1 MRLKHIKL
9 AGFKSFVDP
18 TKVPFEQKMTAIV
31 GPNGCGKSN
40 IIDAVRWVLGE
51 SSAKNLRGDAMT
63 DVIFNGAATRKPVG
77 QASVELLFDN
87 IDGRIQGNMAD
98 RSQVSIRRVIN
109 RDSQNTYYLN
119 GSKCRRRDITDIFL
133 GTGLGP
139 RSYAIIE
146 QGTISKLIESKP
158 QELRVFI
165 EEAAGISKYKER
177 RRDTENRIR
186 HTREN
191 LERLNDIRIEL
202 GVQIDKLHQQAEA
215 AKRFK
220 TLKTKER
227 KYRAEFTVLKWQKF
241 DQQANEQ
248 KQQVSQYQT
257 EIEALIVE
265 QKKIDIELFN
275 AKQKM
280 TIGGESSGDLHQKK
294 LLLSNDI
301 ARVEQN
307 IKHLKQQKQKSQH
320 DNSVTQQQLINAQQ
334 LVLAEQEHLK
344 KCSFKIAEHLPDLE
358 LIDQQLLE
366 SQAQLDSFIEQ
377 QRDEH
382 QQWQTL
388 QHQHKNSND
397 QQLNVKQKISQL
409 SEQIN
414 QQQQRKKTLTHLL
427 ASLSEEEH
435 SANVESL
442 ADIEIKLLGQESQHQ
457 TFVKQHNENEIKQRA
472 LVKKISLVSQLQA
485 QSSGEI
491 SALNLSLKQ
500 LQTQQ
505 NQQAD
510 WSVKQKEW
518 LTEEGE
524 KVLGTIYQSLD
535 VETAWQ
541 ASVELVLHHWLQ
553 GEVVES
559 FPEQLTIDTLFLVLG
574 DTEGKTSSLT
584 CVPAIKGTL
593 AEKVKGLSAITTFLN
608 NIFIADDYQQAQEII
623 LSIAEHQSVICQDG
637 TWLSARFLRKGRAEN
652 FNALLQLTEN
662 ITNTSAKISQL
673 QLNVTSGQNEEDQ
686 FTHHK
691 EQLASEAKVLSA
703 TIEASMHQGQALKQQ
718 IALAKQAKEQ
728 RDKQSATYQQELIE
742 LERFLIKNKEILSAQ
757 ENTLAQLPKHDTNQL
772 IDISTAQE
780 NLQRKIQDS
789 QGSTQK
795 LHQQKHQ
802 QALMIE
808 KLNHEQ
814 VQGQLA
820 LIRAQESIQQLTE
833 QQRMHQKMIEGC
845 VSPLQ
850 ADEQKLQ
857 VWLIDVAKIDE
868 KTAKIQHDTTDTKTL
883 INAAETKLQQ
893 LTKKI
898 NHKKE
903 QVNAVHLTAESYR
916 LRADAALEQLNEMQ
930 QNLLAVQSSMPEQ
943 AKEAIWQAHIV
954 NLGKDINRLGAIN
967 LAAINEYE
975 IQFERKTYLD
985 QQDEDLTQAINT
997 LELAIAKI
1005 DKESRHK
1012 FKDTFEKINNDLKAL
1027 FPKVFGGGSAYL
1039 ALTDDDMLETGVTI
1053 MARPPGKKNSTIHLL
1068 SGGEKAL
1075 TALSLV
1081 FAIFRLNPAPFC
1093 MLDEV
1098 DAPLDDANVSRFCNL
1113 VREMSQTVQF
1123 IYISHNKIAMEMA
1136 SQLTGV
1142 TMFEPGVSKMVAVDI
1157 DEAIAMAELA

>member
-9 AGFKSFVDP
+9 AGFKSFVDS
-18 TKVPFEQKMTAIV
+18 TKVPFEQQMTAIV

-191 LERLNDIRIEL
+191 LERLSDVRIEL
-202 GVQIDKLHQQAEA
+202 GLQIDKLHQQAEA

-241 DQQANEQ
+241 DKQANEQ
-248 KQQVSQYQT
+248 KLQVSKYQT
-257 EIEALIVE
+257 EIEALVVE
-265 QKKIDIELFN
+265 QKKIDIALFN
-275 AKQKM
+275 AKQQM
-280 TIGGESSGDLHQKK
+280 TIGGESSGELHQKK
-294 LLLSNDI
+294 LLLSNNI
-301 ARVEQN
+301 ARAEQN
-307 IKHLKQQKQKSQH
+307 IKHLKQQKSKAQF

-334 LVLAEQEHLK
+334 LLLAEQEKLQQNS
-344 KCSFKIAEHLPDLE
+344 CAIAEHAPALA
-358 LIDQQLLE
+358 LIEQQLLE
-366 SQAQLDSFIEQ
+366 SQVQLDNFIEQ
-377 QRDEH
+377 QRGEH
-382 QQWQTL
+382 QQWQML
-388 QHQHKNSND
+388 QLQHKNESEK
-397 QQLNVKQKISQL
+397 QLNVTQKISQL
-409 SEQIN
+409 TQQISH
-414 QQQQRKKTLTHLL
+414 QQQREKSLSHLL
-427 ASLSEEEH
+427 ANLLDEESSIKAESTLDLS
-435 SANVESL
+435 A
-442 ADIEIKLLGQESQHQ
+442 KLFSQESQHQ
-457 TFVKQHNENEIKQRA
+457 AFAKQLIDNETEQIELARS
-472 LVKKISLVSQLQA
+472 ISLVTQEQA
-485 QSSGEI
+485 KNTGEI
-491 SALNLSLKQ
+491 SALTLSLKQ
-500 LQTQQ
+500 LNRQQ
-505 NQQAD
+505 NQQSD
-510 WSVKQKEW
+510 WSLKQKEW
-518 LTEEGE
+518 LSEQENNG
-524 KVLGTIYQSLD
+524 LGAIYQLLQ
-535 VETAWQ
+535 VEDGWQ
-541 ASVELVLHHWLQ
+541 ASVEQVLDHWLQ
-553 GEVVES
+553 GDLVEK
-559 FPEQLTIDTLFLVLG
+559 FPDQLTIEPLFLVLAEQKSNLG
-574 DTEGKTSSLT
+574 STFSEQAKM
-584 CVPAIKGTL
+584 GTL
-593 AEKVKGLSAITTFLN
+593 AEKVTGLPAITAFLN
-608 NIFIADDYQQAQEII
+608 NIVLADDYQQAQAM
-623 LSIAEHQSVICQDG
+623 LSSLAQYQSVICKDG
-637 TWLSARFLRKGRAEN
+637 TWLSKYFLRKGSVETH
-652 FNALLQLTEN
+652 NALLQLTEN
-662 ITNTSAKISQL
+662 ISSTSAKIAQL
-673 QLNVTSGQNEEDQ
+673 QGNNRENQENERQLNIR
-686 FTHHK
+686 K
-691 EQLASEAKVLSA
+691 EKLVSEAKIHKVASEQSA
-703 TIEASMHQGQALKQQ
+703 NQCQSIKQE
-718 IALAKQAKEQ
+718 IALAKQVEQQ
-728 RDKQSATYQQELIE
+728 RDKQRAIYQQELSE
-742 LERFLIKNKEILSAQ
+742 LEVFLIKNKQLLLAQ
-757 ENTLAQLPKHDTNQL
+757 ETALEQLPQHDANQL

-780 NLQRKIQDS
+780 NLQRKIHDS
-789 QGSTQK
+789 QGNTQK
-795 LHQQKHQ
+795 YHQKKHH
-802 QALMIE
+802 QALVIE
-808 KLNHEQ
+808 KLNHEHA
-814 VQGQLA
+814 QGQLS
-820 LIRAQESIQQLTE
+820 LVRAQESIQQLTE
-833 QQRMHQKMIEGC
+833 QQNTHQKVIEEC
-845 VSPLQ
+845 ISPLQ
-850 ADEQKLQ
+850 VDEQKLQ
-857 VWLIDVAKIDE
+857 LWLIDVAKLDE
-868 KTAKIQHDTTDTKTL
+868 TIAKIQHDTTDTQTL
-883 INAAETKLQQ
+883 INEIELKAQHLIKQ
-893 LTKKI
+893 I
-898 NHKKE
+898 NNKKE
-903 QVNAVHLTAESYR
+903 QVNSVHLTAESYR

-930 QNLLAVQSSMPEQ
+930 QNLSTVQESIPEQ
-943 AKEAIWQAHIV
+943 AKEGLWQAHIV
-954 NLGKDINRLGAIN
+954 NIGKDINRLGAIN
-967 LAAINEYE
+967 LAAINEYQV
-975 IQFERKTYLD
+975 QFERKTYLD
-985 QQDEDLTQAINT
+985 QQDEDLTKAINT

-1012 FKDTFEKINNDLKAL
+1012 FKDTFEKINGDLKAL

-1142 TMFEPGVSKMVAVDI
+1142 TMFEPGVSRMVAVDI
-1157 DEAIAMAELA
+1157 DEAIAMAELE